1 MSAQD
6 PTPPDVAVDAVPPKP
21 RIGTTRKMRRHDPE
35 GDALKVGVLTG
46 ALPWLK
52 EFHDNVV
59 VVKYGGHAMGDEDCR
74 RGLAGGMGFLRT
86 RGLQPG
92 GVHRGGPPIT
102 QK

>member
-1 MSAQD
+1 MTHQD
-6 PTPPDVAVDAVPPKP
+6 PTPPDVAVDQLAPKR

-59 VVKYGGHAMGDEDCR
+59 VVKYGGHAMVDEGCR
-74 RGLAGGMGFLRT
+74 RGLAGGMGFLRPS
-86 RGLQPG
+86 GVKPG
-92 GVHRGGPPIT
+92 GGHGGGPRRTP
-102 QK
+102 